1 MFPLR
6 GFEVGFV
13 CWEVFVDL
21 SSDNN
26 VWVVHIDGKSE
37 VITARL
43 LKRDFYVPPEFR
55 QDLLNR
61 LLTPINLHSYY
72 DHFHLSIG
80 RVDPKIL
87 HTLLFFQ
94 IAIANLFT
102 RPPSHLV

>member
-6 GFEVGFV
+6 GFEVVFV

-61 LLTPINLHSYY
+61 LLTPINFYRY
-72 DHFHLSIG
+72 NDHL
-80 RVDPKIL
+80 
-87 HTLLFFQ
+87 
-94 IAIANLFT
+94 
-102 RPPSHLV
+102 